1 MWNSMRIFCRDER
14 GTIEIS
20 SWFALVVMVAMGSI
34 VGLSNL
40 RMEIT
45 QQFGDVAQALEAI
58 DQSYS
63 YTVNNVTSTYADST
77 VFPAPTVGTE
87 PAGIDVTYPGAPE

>member
-1 MWNSMRIFCRDER
+1 MHIFWEDQR

-20 SWFALVVMVAMGSI
+20 SWFAMVVMVALGSI

-63 YTVNNVTSTYADST
+63 YTVNNVTSTYADSS
-77 VFPAPTVGTE
+77 VFSAPTPGTA
-87 PAGIDVTYPGAPE
+87 PAGINVSYGCAPEG